1 MAKFDP
7 AEEERI
13 QVCFTLL
20 RENPKLKKK
29 KLARQQR
36 VLYDKLRRR
45 IQGVPDR
52 TAAGGHNK
60 ALTLQ
65 QENGLKR
72 YLSYLIHIGQP
83 PTKTSLRAAG
93 NKIREASGYTG
104 DWLGSNWATRWMT
117 KNRDLFKTI

>member
-1 MAKFDP
+1 MAKFDL

-13 QVCFTLL
+13 QVCLTLL

-36 VLYDKLRRR
+36 VSYDKLRRR

-52 TAAGGHNK
+52 TAAGGQNK

-72 YLSYLIHIGQP
+72 YLPYLICIGQP
-83 PTKTSLRAAG
+83 PTKTSLQAAG
-93 NKIREASGYTG
+93 NKI
-104 DWLGSNWATRWMT
+104 
-117 KNRDLFKTI
+117 